1 MSDEDINPIFPELEG
16 SWVRKESYDT
26 LRKQL
31 AEEKSAREAMEYL
44 LSEWQNASNLDYDTL
59 RKQLDIAMEALNN
72 IYTHE
77 NNFTKAT
84 LIRIA
89 VTALAEINRNK

>member
-1 MSDEDINPIFPELEG
+1 MSDSFDTASEDLKYHREL
-16 SWVRKESYDT
+16 WAKIDAIH
-26 LRKQL
+26 KQL

-44 LSEWQNASNLDYDTL
+44 LSEWQNASNPDYDTL